1 MRTTII
7 ILSALALALL
17 LAGGC
22 TAPGSLRDAQVWE
35 RQAMLNVL
43 ANEQRM
49 GDAWAAVYRMARQA
63 DIDATTEASIAL
75 IKTKADPVEVEKGVR
90 FLMVMRD
97 KALADTEKVIAKF
110 GEMRTVNLAEAKKAL
125 DLHGAVTEW
134 MEAGLDASAIPA
146 MAQEV
151 LGLIE
156 VFKKPAATP

>member
-1 MRTTII
+1 MRTL
-7 ILSALALALL
+7 ILVALVLL